1 MGLLIVG
8 VFLRSS
14 DNAGML
20 RVLKVVELVL
30 KVLLTIFRTEVS
42 KFVITIWLDSLSD
55 FDEAYLVHRKT
66 RFSSS

>member
-14 DNAGML
+14 DNARML

-55 FDEAYLVHRKT
+55 FDEANLVHRKT